1 MRTFTEAFKRSERS
15 ISSFLCTEAARFSW
29 ELQPEHYH
37 AIDCRPPMGGHAW
50 WKYSPNFWARFFRM
64 PPPLQATTAPARLTE
79 PGPLA
84 ESAAPATPA

>member
-1 MRTFTEAFKRSERS
+1 LTLFPYTTLFRS
-15 ISSFLCTEAARFSW
+15 
-29 ELQPEHYH
+29 
-37 AIDCRPPMGGHAW
+37 
-50 WKYSPNFWARFFRM
+50 YSPNFWARFFRM